1 MKHYITLSMDTKR
14 KYRTIV
20 FFKDYFERFF
30 IQQTEK
36 VKARIIWTLN
46 LIEDIERIPEVYFK
60 HIESTNG
67 IYEIRIKLGSDIYRI
82 FCFFNQG
89 KLIILANGFKKKSQK
104 TPKKEIVRALKI
116 REEYENEN
124 K

>member
-1 MKHYITLSMDTKR
+1 MDTKR

-20 FFKDYFERFF
+20 FFKNYFERFF

-46 LIEDIERIPEVYFK
+46 LIEDIERVPEVYFK

-67 IYEIRIKLGSDIYRI
+67 IYEIRIKQGSDIYRI
-82 FCFFNQG
+82 FCFFDQG

-104 TPKKEIVRALKI
+104 TPKKEIERALKI

>member
-1 MKHYITLSMDTKR
+1 MDTKR

-20 FFKDYFERFF
+20 FFKDYFEKFF

>member
-1 MKHYITLSMDTKR
+1 MDTKR